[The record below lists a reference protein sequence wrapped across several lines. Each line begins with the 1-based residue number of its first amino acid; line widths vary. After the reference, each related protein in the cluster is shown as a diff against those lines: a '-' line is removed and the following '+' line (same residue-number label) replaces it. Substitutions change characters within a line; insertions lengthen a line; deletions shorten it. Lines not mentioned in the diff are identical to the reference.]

1 MEEGSYL
8 EEEDDLSFLS
18 EDVQSISSKVSKLTF
33 GDETAVTGTS
43 FKTHHTG
50 FKSILYQQDKLDRDE
65 ARSKKKKR
73 TVYGATALLLP
84 FIIDTWSS
92 TKKAQ
97 MCCSVQVMC
106 LGTRYPK
113 RYHMFRVSTDRLFL
127 VLNIVISENALDEK
141 KAFYKTIDQLPPMQR
156 DMIEYH
162 TKFAARKMS
171 VGKLTSQEQNKVL
184 EIEQRIPLPFE

>member
-8 EEEDDLSFLS
+8 EVEDDDLSFFS
-18 EDVQSISSKVSKLTF
+18 DDDVQTVSSKVSKLTF
-33 GDETAVTGTS
+33 GDETVATGTS

-50 FKSILYQQDKLDRDE
+50 FKSILYQHDKSDRDE
-65 ARSKKKKR
+65 ARSKKMKR
-73 TVYGATALLLP
+73 TVYGAAALLLP

-92 TKKAQ
+92 TKKAR

-127 VLNIVISENALDEK
+127 VLKSVISENALDEK
-141 KAFYKTIDQLPPMQR
+141 KAFYKTIDQLPPMKR

-171 VGKLTSQEQNKVL
+171 VGKLTGESLPTGNKTK
-184 EIEQRIPLPFE
+184 F